1 MTVVTSSIKLET
13 RGNADVLDI
22 TQSVE
27 EAVVQSGVHNGIVT
41 IFCPSSTS
49 ALTTIEYE
57 SGCINDLQRLF
68 DEIIAPDRNY
78 AHDARWHDG
87 NGHSH
92 IRASLLGASLTVP
105 FVASKLTLGTWQQ
118 IIYVD
123 FDTRHRRREII
134 VQILG
139 D

>member
-13 RGNADVLDI
+13 RGHADVLDI
-22 TQSVE
+22 TQPVE
-27 EAVVQSGVHNGIVT
+27 DAIVQSGVQHGIVT

-57 SGCINDLQRLF
+57 SGCIKDLQRLF

-123 FDTRHRRREII
+123 FDTRHRRREIT